1 MTLMARSP
9 FKIWPTLRD
18 AVIIFALQILGG
30 VIADAATNGK
40 DLDPSTVLTIVYL
53 TKFLFGGIG
62 FAISGCLAVGN
73 RWHHLAYVA
82 CVVFGFGIGWE
93 GVSLQHCVGVAALA
107 FVNMLIGGGISFMIK
122 SDSRMAEPTTA
133 PPLLAPIKPAMNAP
147 AKSKARLIVA
157 AVIVVIIVW
166 ATAANLVSDSTSTTK
181 PDPNSNG
188 GQAGGTASGYTPPLV
203 NTPPVCKALDEKNGF
218 KDFKFGMTT
227 EEARGVLSPSFVAT
241 NGGPNNTIFLYD
253 NTPANRIGDFPFAVL
268 RLCFYEDRLYRI
280 ELHFDKFQNEI
291 LEAFKANFGEPFAT
305 DSWKMGDQP
314 VQGKAWQ
321 GNKVYAAFLSSPSTR
336 SSSAIIYD
344 IAANEKATDYAA
356 KEPERAA
363 KDFGTNGFKTLVM
376 GMKIEDLTPSFTI
389 VDDNQVTGVKKVV
402 FTRDAYW
409 IYWQNIGYYP
419 LTSVSAEFFHDE
431 LYRIDLAFSQNQ
443 NEIFE
448 TFKQRFGPSQD
459 NDTWTRDSMKLKGK
473 SAGGGKLSA
482 TILAPEVADGGG
494 DGWDS
499 IVLLDVALSRAA
511 EQFKDDAP
519 KRAAKDF

>member
-1 MTLMARSP
+1 MARSP

-18 AVIIFALQILGG
+18 AVIVFALQILGG
-30 VIADAATNGK
+30 VIADAATNGN

-62 FAISGCLAVGN
+62 FAISGCLAVGK

-133 PPLLAPIKPAMNAP
+133 QPLPAPIKPAMNAP
-147 AKSKARLIVA
+147 AKSKAGLIVA

-166 ATAANLVSDSTSTTK
+166 AIVANLVSDSTSTTK
-181 PDPNSNG
+181 PDSNGNG
-188 GQAGGTASGYTPPLV
+188 GQAGGNASGYTPPPV
-203 NTPPVCKALDEKNGF
+203 NTLPVCKALDGKNGF
-218 KDFKFGMTT
+218 IDFKLGMTT
-227 EEARGVLSPSFVAT
+227 EEARGVLSPSFIAT
-241 NGGPNNTIFLYD
+241 NPGPNNTIFLYD
-253 NTPANRIGDFPFAVL
+253 NTPANRIGDFSFAVL

-291 LEAFKANFGEPFAT
+291 LEAFKANFGEPFDT
-305 DSWKMGDQP
+305 DSWKMGSQP

-321 GNKVYAAFLSSPSTR
+321 GNKVYAVFLSSPSNP

-344 IAANEKATDYAA
+344 IAANGKATDYAA

-376 GMKIEDLTPSFTI
+376 GMKIQEVSLDFTV
-389 VDDNQVTGVKKVV
+389 VDDNQITGVKNII
-402 FTRDAYW
+402 FTKSDYW
-409 IYWQNIGYYP
+409 KYWQNIGYYP
-419 LTSVSAEFFHDE
+419 LTSVSAHFFHDE
-431 LYRIDLAFSQNQ
+431 LYRIDLKFSQNQ

-448 TFKQRFGPSQD
+448 TFRQRFGPLHD
-459 NDTWTRDSMKLKGK
+459 DDTWTRDSMKLRAK
-473 SAGGGKLSA
+473 SGGDSRFSA
-482 TILAPEVADGGG
+482 TILAPEVSGG
-494 DGWDS
+494 DDNGWDS
-499 IVLLDVALSRAA
+499 IVLLDVGLSDKA
-511 EQFKDDAP
+511 EQFKNDAP